1 MKAYMFTTSTT
12 DIARTN
18 NTPLVNDI
26 DRELFSSLEDF
37 RFSCMLRYLGI
48 KGNHPGAVFVDN
60 GFVITIVLNGVVLYR
75 KAIISIDTTPIEL
88 EDDEDFEQE

>member
-18 NTPLVNDI
+18 NAPLVNDI
-26 DRELFSSLEDF
+26 DVELFSSLDDF
-37 RFSCMLRYLGI
+37 RLSCMLRYLGI
-48 KGNHPGAVFVDN
+48 KDKYPGAVFVDN
-60 GFVITIVLNGVVLYR
+60 GFVITIVLNGIVLYR
-75 KAIISIDTTPIEL
+75 KAVLSINISPIEL